1 MPPPLLCFI
10 VKIDRVRVQLDR
22 YLYYIDRYNI
32 RDFLLAVQPCTQQLF
47 TIVLCH
53 RLNSLLRYKR
63 HDVMGLKTRLIQ
75 C

>member
-22 YLYYIDRYNI
+22 YLYYIDRYKI

-53 RLNSLLRYKR
+53 RLNS
-63 HDVMGLKTRLIQ
+63 
-75 C
+75 